1 MRPGRGLVFRVGGV
15 DRRPDPTC
23 QTDLCRQT
31 LLVTPMPYS
40 TMQKGKGGA
49 LARVRVRTLSGG
61 RKEGRKE
68 SNRTLGTAQR
78 CPVTPKREE
87 EAGGVNSVKGVKG
100 FVERRA
106 DPQLLSGVTE
116 TMRPVRTRLSDCKQ
130 ECQTIDGAARKSEG
144 EDCSLLLAPEQSKVK
159 NFQLS
164 TLARDNAH
172 PRAPCK

>member
-49 LARVRVRTLSGG
+49 LARVRVRTLS
-61 RKEGRKE
+61 RWKEGRKKE

-78 CPVTPKREE
+78 CPVTPKTGEE
-87 EAGGVNSVKGVKG
+87 EAGG
-100 FVERRA
+100 
-106 DPQLLSGVTE
+106 
-116 TMRPVRTRLSDCKQ
+116 
-130 ECQTIDGAARKSEG
+130 G
-144 EDCSLLLAPEQSKVK
+144 E
-159 NFQLS
+159 
-164 TLARDNAH
+164 
-172 PRAPCK
+172 